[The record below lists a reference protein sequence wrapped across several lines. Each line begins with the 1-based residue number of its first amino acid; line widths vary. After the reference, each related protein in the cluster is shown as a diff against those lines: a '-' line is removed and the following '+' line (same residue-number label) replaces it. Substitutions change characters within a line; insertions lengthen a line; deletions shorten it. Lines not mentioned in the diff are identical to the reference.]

1 MTLSPIQGASR
12 EWSLLGLKPI
22 ARYGSN
28 ALIYSNKDYMSC
40 LNLLALGNALSEST
54 TMGWVC
60 VCVSVCVCG
69 EPEADRPYLGAAAS
83 KGQVLCRRSSK
94 SSSAPWAWR
103 HTSSAEPAA
112 SAAASLEGSAWI
124 CALHPDINRRTHTY
138 STQYIPIVCGT
149 RPYLSMPII

>member
-60 VCVSVCVCG
+60 VCVCVCVWRAG
-69 EPEADRPYLGAAAS
+69 GPIVSTLERRPARAKYFADAAARAAQHLGPGATLAVQS
-83 KGQVLCRRSSK
+83 RRPQQQQAWK
-94 SSSAPWAWR
+94 AAPGSAPCTQILIDA
-103 HTSSAEPAA
+103 HIPTVPSIYLLFAGP
-112 SAAASLEGSAWI
+112 
-124 CALHPDINRRTHTY
+124 NRT
-138 STQYIPIVCGT
+138 
-149 RPYLSMPII
+149 